1 MNFELIRF
9 CFFADDQPGGGG
21 AAETPEEKA
30 ARLEA
35 ELALKEKQIRDQNS
49 YITKLEQQK
58 QTTQQPVNNPQP
70 AAKPQTGQSAAER
83 FAYKK
88 ATEEEIEKVQ
98 QRAKELLGEETAE
111 IIKEDVIAIARA
123 NIKDPFEVTP
133 DLHDRVIKM
142 AAGNALVANQEK
154 RIKIAGA
161 YIKAPQVETPQP
173 VIEKVVVPSPAGE
186 KIGTMQPGDR
196 QGLGTN
202 PLVQQQEPT
211 KPQSPRAFLA
221 GFRGKHN
228 K

>member
-1 MNFELIRF
+1 MNFELRRF
-9 CFFADDQPGGGG
+9 YFSTDDQPGGGS

-35 ELALKEKQIRDQNS
+35 ELTLKEKQIRDQNS
-49 YITKLEQQK
+49 YITKLEGK
-58 QTTQQPVNNPQP
+58 TTQQPVNNPQP
-70 AAKPQTGQSAAER
+70 AAKPQTGQSAAEK

-88 ATEEEIEKVQ
+88 ATEEEIEKVFL
-98 QRAKELLGEETAE
+98 RAKELLGEETAE
-111 IIKEDVIAIARA
+111 IIKEDVIAISRA

-142 AAGNALVANQEK
+142 AAGNALVASQEK
-154 RIKIAGA
+154 RMKIAGA
-161 YIKAPQVETPQP
+161 YVKAPQVETPQP
-173 VIEKVVVPSPAGE
+173 VIERVVVSSPAGE

-202 PLVQQQEPT
+202 PLTQQQDSA

-221 GFRGKHN
+221 GFRGKN
-228 K
+228 KK